1 MKLFKCNPGPGWLA
15 GPYGSARLGKMH
27 EHHRTVS
34 SYVTQMSLVK
44 NCPSHIKG
52 AYQVSDAKNL
62 AFGPDDPT
70 EVEAN

>member
-1 MKLFKCNPGPGWLA
+1 MKLFKCPPGQGWLVVPD
-15 GPYGSARLGKMH
+15 GTRRPGIRMH

-52 AYQVSDAKNL
+52 AYKVQDAKVL
-62 AFGPDDPT
+62 LFGDDA
-70 EVEAN
+70 EESSAE

>member
-1 MKLFKCNPGPGWLA
+1 
-15 GPYGSARLGKMH
+15 MH

-52 AYQVSDAKNL
+52 AYKVADAKVL

-70 EVEAN
+70 AGDDN

>member
-1 MKLFKCNPGPGWLA
+1 
-15 GPYGSARLGKMH
+15 MH

-52 AYQVSDAKNL
+52 AYKVQDAKVL
-62 AFGPDDPT
+62 LFGDEQETNDD
-70 EVEAN
+70 E